1 MRTKITFP
9 PNVPQLVDL
18 NDPAVLSPGL
28 SGDQY
33 QYILHGDKIMWVDP
47 AVHAQIVALGAT
59 SGDSVAITKRVTPS
73 ANGTRGKTSWTVE
86 RVQDEP
92 AEVPAPDWHE
102 IRAGHAQPID
112 GRRHPQPAPAP
123 AATPAPRP
131 PQPAAVMAAQIPDR
145 RQPAAAPQPASE
157 ADALLSALTTAIDV
171 VALAEKHAARLGFPL
186 HFEAADIRA
195 LASGLMIE
203 RRDRS
208 SSRRAA

>member
-1 MRTKITFP
+1 MRTKISFP

-86 RVQDEP
+86 RVEDEP
-92 AEVPAPDWHE
+92 AA
-102 IRAGHAQPID
+102 
-112 GRRHPQPAPAP
+112 APAP
-123 AATPAPRP
+123 KPAPKP
-131 PQPAAVMAAQIPDR
+131 PQPAAALATGIDDAERWPEIAPSR
-145 RQPAAAPQPASE
+145 RTPQPISAPAPAAPQPASE
-157 ADALLSALTTAIDV
+157 ADALLSALLTAIN
-171 VALAEKHAARLGFPL
+171 VAAVAERDAARLGFPL
-186 HFEAADIRA
+186 HFEASDIRA

-203 RRDRS
+203 RRERS